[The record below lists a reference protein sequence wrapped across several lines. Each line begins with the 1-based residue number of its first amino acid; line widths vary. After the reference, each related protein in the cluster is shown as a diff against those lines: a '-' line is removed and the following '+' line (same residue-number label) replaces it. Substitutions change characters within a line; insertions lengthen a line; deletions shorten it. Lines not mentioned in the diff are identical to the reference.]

1 MVEYN
6 PFSEEVMTDPYPVY
20 RRLRDEAPAYYIEE
34 YDCWVLSR
42 FEDIWTASMDADSYS
57 TEQGTTSA
65 QLLTKVQ
72 PVTPMLNLIDPP
84 RHTYLRSRIRG
95 YFQPRNVAQLEP
107 RVREFA
113 MECIHSFS
121 EKGECD
127 VMGDFSSQIA
137 VKVACMINGF
147 PIEDGD
153 LLVALVQRFFARQEG
168 VVGMTEDGVAAA
180 MEMGAYFEELVKS
193 RRKAAQAQDDV
204 VNAFVTAD
212 LDGRPLEP
220 AEIGTHLSMLLIGG
234 AETFPK
240 VFANATY
247 RLFQH
252 PDQRA
257 QLVADQSLIPDAFTE
272 LLRYD
277 MPTQFLGRV
286 LKQDVEIHD
295 QIMRK
300 GQVVLFVYPSGN
312 RDEREFENPDVID
325 IRRRPPRILSFGH
338 GTHACLGINVAR
350 LEGKVC
356 MELLSRYMPDYVVET
371 DRLVRLR
378 TEFVQGFESV
388 PIKFKP
394 FRV

>member
-6 PFSEEVMTDPYPVY
+6 PFSEEVMTDPHPVY
-20 RRLRDEAPAYYIEE
+20 LRLRDEAPAYHVKE
-34 YDCWVLSR
+34 YDCWALSR
-42 FEDIWTASMDADSYS
+42 FDDIWTASMDADSYS
-57 TEQGTTSA
+57 TEQGTTPA
-65 QLLTKVQ
+65 QLLTKIQ
-72 PVTPMLNLIDPP
+72 PVTPMINLIDPP
-84 RHTYLRSRIRG
+84 RHTHLRAKIRG
-95 YFQPRNVAQLEP
+95 FFQPRSVATLEP
-107 RVREFA
+107 EIRKLA
-113 MECIHSFS
+113 MERIRTFS

-127 VMGDFSSQIA
+127 VMGDFASKIA

-147 PIEDGD
+147 PVEDGEI
-153 LLVALVQRFFARQEG
+153 LVGLVQRFFAREEG

-180 MEMGAYFEELVKS
+180 MELGTYFEELVKKRRRAS
-193 RRKAAQAQDDV
+193 RQEDDV
-204 VNAFVTAD
+204 VNAFVTVE
-212 LDGRPLEP
+212 LDGRRLEP
-220 AEIGTHLSMLLIGG
+220 EEIGTHLSMLLIGG

-252 PDQRA
+252 PDERA
-257 QLVADQSLIPDAFTE
+257 ELVADQSLIPDAFTE

-286 LKQDVEIHD
+286 LKRDVQVHG
-295 QIMRK
+295 QTMRK
-300 GQVVLFVYPSGN
+300 GQVVLFIYPSAN

-325 IRRRPPRILSFGH
+325 IKRRPARILSFGH
-338 GTHACLGINVAR
+338 GTHGCLGMHVAR

-356 MELLSRYMPDYVVET
+356 LETLTRYMPEYVVET

-388 PIKFKP
+388 PIRFKP

>member
-6 PFSEEVMTDPYPVY
+6 PFSEEVMTDPHPVY
-20 RRLRDEAPAYYIEE
+20 RRLREEAPAYYVKE
-34 YDCWVLSR
+34 YDCWALSR

-65 QLLTKVQ
+65 QVLTKVQ
-72 PVTPMLNLIDPP
+72 PVTPMLNLMDPP
-84 RHTYLRSRIRG
+84 RHTHLRSRIRG
-95 YFQPRNVAQLEP
+95 YFQPRNVTKLEP
-107 RVREFA
+107 AIRELA
-113 MECIHSFS
+113 MGCMRSFS

-137 VKVACMINGF
+137 VNVACMINGF
-147 PIEDGD
+147 PVEDGD
-153 LLVALVQRFFARQEG
+153 LLVALVQRFFAREEG

-180 MEMGAYFEELVKS
+180 MEMGTYFEELVQA
-193 RRKAAQAQDDV
+193 RRKAAQSEDDV
-204 VNAFVTAD
+204 VNAFVTAE

-257 QLVADQSLIPDAFTE
+257 QLIADESVIPDAFTE

-277 MPTQFLGRV
+277 MPTQFLCRV
-286 LKQDVEIHD
+286 LKQDLKIHD
-295 QIMRK
+295 QTMRK
-300 GQVVLFVYPSGN
+300 GQAVLFLYPSGN
-312 RDEREFENPDVID
+312 RDDREFENPDVID
-325 IRRRPPRILSFGH
+325 IRRRPARILSFGH
-338 GTHACLGINVAR
+338 GTHACLGMHVAR

-356 MELLSRYMPDYVVET
+356 LEALSRYMPDYVVET